1 MRWKLTT
8 SSGVRHKPR
17 PSSPW
22 IAIGIVRAR
31 SGANHLQQQIYP
43 KKSSSSLQAFSPN
56 IFPSQNSGRTSGMPF
71 NQLEQWMTGK
81 STSCSLRTRRPR
93 VCWAG
98 TNLRI
103 RTVTVEM
110 FRGKVLPPLCSDG
123 NPEMHSFLFCQ
134 TSNTCRQQ
142 ASPTLGLSHLY
153 PGNAQVNC
161 IYEWILFLITISD
174 HQQNTLRNQ
183 HEKRTPT

>member
-1 MRWKLTT
+1 MEKHPKLTWCVPIFKLLLPVNGTMHWKLIT

-31 SGANHLQQQIYP
+31 SLNGCSWIGCQSFAAANFSQ
-43 KKSSSSLQAFSPN
+43 KSSSMLQAFSPN
-56 IFPSQNSGRTSGMPF
+56 VFPASQNSGRTSKMPF

-93 VCWAG
+93 APWAG
-98 TNLRI
+98 TLLRM

-110 FRGKVLPPLCSDG
+110 FTGKVLPPLC
-123 NPEMHSFLFCQ
+123 
-134 TSNTCRQQ
+134 
-142 ASPTLGLSHLY
+142 
-153 PGNAQVNC
+153 
-161 IYEWILFLITISD
+161 I
-174 HQQNTLRNQ
+174 
-183 HEKRTPT
+183 